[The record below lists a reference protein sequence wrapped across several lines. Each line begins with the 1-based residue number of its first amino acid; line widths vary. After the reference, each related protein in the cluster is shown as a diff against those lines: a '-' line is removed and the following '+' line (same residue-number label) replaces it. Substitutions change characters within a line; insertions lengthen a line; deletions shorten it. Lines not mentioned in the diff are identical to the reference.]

1 MNIMDLKRK
10 AITKLRTHWNGLTL
24 ECIYEI
30 TLRNSK
36 ASQYKLLK
44 HRKIGMNEEFNKLDI

>member
-1 MNIMDLKRK
+1 MDLKRK
-10 AITKLRTHWNGLTL
+10 AITKLRTHGNGLTL

-44 HRKIGMNEEFNKLDI
+44 HRKIGMNEKVNKLDI